1 MLKRHPDCERRESHR
16 PSVSETGLIYS
27 QRAFKKSSQNGKLTL
42 YLASRD
48 LVVTA
53 GKIDKLQG
61 VLLIDPEILQ
71 NKKVYGQVTLTFRYG
86 REDEEVMGLKFC
98 NEAIMSL
105 AQLYPP
111 YYPADR
117 QEPTTPFQEVLVKR
131 FHPNAH
137 PFTMAVTPLAP
148 PSVQLVPAKEYNGAP
163 IGTSYDVRVYAAERP
178 DEKLTRKMQIIKM
191 GIRVIQGA
199 NTPPPS
205 RGILPTSVS
214 TESAPG
220 TPSAP
225 RGKPQRAKSASAA
238 EDVNEIKP
246 DEADPPI
253 PHAVV
258 EKQFLLSDGR
268 VRLEASLDRAIYG
281 HGDAITVRVHVTNNS
296 GKSVKR
302 IEADIVQHVDVCMF
316 SNGKFKN
323 IVAQMSSREGCPV
336 EPGFSLTRSYILRPE
351 KGSTKNWIALE
362 DDPGYAK
369 SGANLASTVLCS
381 GSSPEDRNVFAIYVS
396 YYVKTGVIDRL
407 AGAAGEDR
415 GVADRRVDRR
425 RGVPEAAVHA
435 DAQQHGPGALRHAV
449 VAAARWLAHPRQDRD
464 GRRPERG
471 PAAVHRQGQHQ
482 RRGGRRRRGAAGAVD
497 TEPAGP
503 DDDAGDDRQADHG
516 PRHRDDEPADNEQGG
531 GPDRALLR
539 GGRRKR
545 QPRGGG
551 RRRRRHLRRAAGGRV
566 GERGPQPEGA
576 RAAAGHEDLQ
586 PRPGLQAG
594 LRHSAGL
601 VLLPASLLVL
611 LADSSR
617 SCAARLLDGSRCGT
631 RDDSRAGCSTSTCRP
646 RSARARL
653 LRKIPRWLCKARPD
667 ETARRQRSV

>member
-1 MLKRHPDCERRESHR
+1 MADNNGSDGASKDAEVTATAPPTPPDNCGGSAKQRQLISRSSNNESLVRKVLQQQSAAESGRPADRRESHR

-396 YYVKTGVIDRL
+396 YYVKVKIVVSPIGEWIGGVVSLKLPFTLMHSNTDPELYGTPSSPLRAGSRILDKIETVDDPSEDPLPFIDKDSTSDEEGGDGGEQPGLSILNRPVPTTTL
-407 AGAAGEDR
+407 ATIAKLTTAPGIETTSLQTTNKE
-415 GVADRRVDRR
+415 ADLI
-425 RGVPEAAVHA
+425 EHCS
-435 DAQQHGPGALRHAV
+435 
-449 VAAARWLAHPRQDRD
+449 
-464 GRRPERG
+464 E
-471 PAAVHRQGQHQ
+471 
-482 RRGGRRRRGAAGAVD
+482 
-497 TEPAGP
+497 E
-503 DDDAGDDRQADHG
+503 
-516 PRHRDDEPADNEQGG
+516 
-531 GPDRALLR
+531 
-539 GGRRKR
+539 
-545 QPRGGG
+545 
-551 RRRRRHLRRAAGGRV
+551 AGGR
-566 GERGPQPEGA
+566 GSLEEE
-576 RAAAGHEDLQ
+576 AAA
-586 PRPGLQAG
+586 
-594 LRHSAGL
+594 
-601 VLLPASLLVL
+601 
-611 LADSSR
+611 
-617 SCAARLLDGSRCGT
+617 AAAT
-631 RDDSRAGCSTSTCRP
+631 
-646 RSARARL
+646 
-653 LRKIPRWLCKARPD
+653 
-667 ETARRQRSV
+667 